1 MLLPQ
6 LLLNVGVNLEQFFG
20 QHDGSVDRNR
30 KAAVP
35 ASDHDGDDD
44 ELGQDLEA
52 AAERVIV
59 LA

>member
-1 MLLPQ
+1 VLLPQ

-52 AAERVIV
+52 AAE
-59 LA
+59 